1 MTMELSKTD
10 VAAVPGGA
18 DWFPTSDDTL
28 EFDTMDTLEFA
39 QLEKSLH
46 ASRRTTPALTPL
58 NRLRRSLLGT

>member
-1 MTMELSKTD
+1 MTMELNKTD

-28 EFDTMDTLEFA
+28 EFA

-46 ASRRTTPALTPL
+46 ASRPTTPALTPL